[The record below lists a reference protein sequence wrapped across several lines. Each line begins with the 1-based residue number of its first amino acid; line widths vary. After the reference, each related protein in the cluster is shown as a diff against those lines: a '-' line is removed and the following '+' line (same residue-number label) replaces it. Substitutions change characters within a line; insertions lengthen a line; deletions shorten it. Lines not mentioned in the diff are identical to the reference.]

1 MSDRCRESPPGY
13 RGGGTREWVFAATCL
28 DAGFLVGGDHKLVVL
43 KRRAFPSAC
52 IQIEYAASFVGEVGI
67 ARKDP
72 TPVVPGPNGVLVQP
86 APKRAATDR
95 SHQASLTGFSGQI
108 GRTPAG

>member
-1 MSDRCRESPPGY
+1 
-13 RGGGTREWVFAATCL
+13 
-28 DAGFLVGGDHKLVVL
+28 
-43 KRRAFPSAC
+43 
-52 IQIEYAASFVGEVGI
+52 
-67 ARKDP
+67 
-72 TPVVPGPNGVLVQP
+72 VVPGPNGVLVQP